1 MKRNSK
7 KNLTAFAAATM
18 FAATS
23 VSMTMGVFGDG
34 TVYSTTKGQGS
45 VNTTTLDKYLVMKK
59 TTDLPSATFDFAISS
74 ENVTAVAADKT
85 AGTLAVLPGVGS
97 PALYV
102 GTAPATPSAS
112 VSVEFATSDTA
123 TDEENAKTAGDTP
136 VFVTADADNTDAD
149 ENKDEKYVKKTVTID
164 FTNVKFTEPGVYRYL
179 ITETGGKEG
188 ATNGYLGT
196 QTVGGKTVL
205 VTETVRTLDVY
216 VADANANVDDTGSE
230 DNGKPMLIIEGY
242 TMYDGTV
249 TTAPYALKVEN
260 DPATDEDESRDS
272 KVEGKTKDSSIT
284 NIFEAHDLT
293 FAKAVTGN
301 QGSKDKYF
309 EFTVTVSGL
318 KTEGSTFTVDVS
330 GADATLPG
338 TVNSATNTSFAGKT
352 NPATLVVDTTKTVEN
367 DGYSVT
373 AEGEGADKVYSVV
386 ATYYLQNGQYITI
399 ENLPLGAE
407 YEVSENA
414 EDYTPSDFIT
424 KDLSPLNYDGVD
436 GNDAFNDALSGQI
449 ADKDI
454 YTGFTNNRT
463 GAIPTG
469 IIASIAGPLALAG
482 VGVVGAIGTVIY
494 LKKKKSEEEN

>member
-34 TVYSTTKGQGS
+34 TVYSTTKAQGS

-123 TDEENAKTAGDTP
+123 SDEKNAKTAGDTP
-136 VFVTADADNTDAD
+136 VFVTADANNIDAD

-164 FTNVKFTEPGVYRYL
+164 FTNVEFTEPGVYRYL

-196 QTVGGKTVL
+196 QTVDEDTVL

-216 VADANANVDDTGSE
+216 VADANVNDS
-230 DNGKPMLIIEGY
+230 DNGKPMLKIESY

-249 TTAPYALKVEN
+249 TTAPYAL
-260 DPATDEDESRDS
+260 EDESRDP

-284 NIFEAHDLT
+284 NIYEAHDLT

-330 GADATLPG
+330 GADATLPE
-338 TVNSATNTSFAGKT
+338 TVNSATNTSFAGKI

-399 ENLPLGAE
+399 ENLPFGAE

-424 KDLSPLNYDGVD
+424 EDLSPLNYDGED
-436 GNDAFNDALSGQI
+436 GNDEFNDAHRGQI